1 MPKKVLVV
9 EDHPDAREMLSIY
22 LTSEGYAVVTAED
35 GQRGLQVAE
44 AERPDIIIT
53 NLNMPNLDGLELT
66 KHIRQRPD
74 FGNVPIVVLSA
85 ITTEEPNVLIDAG
98 ASVVKTKPVELH
110 ELVNVI
116 RDALTNISDD
126 QPN

>member
-1 MPKKVLVV
+1 MPKKVLIV

-22 LTSEGYAVVTAED
+22 LTSEGYSVVTAED
-35 GQRGLQVAE
+35 GQCGLQAAE

-53 NLNMPNLDGLELT
+53 NLNMPKLDGLEMT
-66 KHIRQRPD
+66 KRIRQQSD

-85 ITTEEPNVLIDAG
+85 ITTDEPDILINAG

-110 ELVNVI
+110 ELVNII
-116 RDALTNISDD
+116 RDALTNIR
-126 QPN
+126 